1 MTGKVAFQIDF
12 KFTVG
17 GTLIFFYLCAIK
29 IMRRYRIYDFLLTE
43 LSVRKAGS
51 SKLQF
56 QFERAAMKTQH
67 LTNT

>member
-1 MTGKVAFQIDF
+1 
-12 KFTVG
+12 
-17 GTLIFFYLCAIK
+17 
-29 IMRRYRIYDFLLTE
+29 MRRYRIYDFLLTE

-67 LTNT
+67 LTNI